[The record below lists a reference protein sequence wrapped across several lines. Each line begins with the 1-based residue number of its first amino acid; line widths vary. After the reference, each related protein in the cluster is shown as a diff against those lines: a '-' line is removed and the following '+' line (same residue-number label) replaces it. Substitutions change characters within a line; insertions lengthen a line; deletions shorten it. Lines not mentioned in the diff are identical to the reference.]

1 MSDESPDFEASKQQ
15 NATYDQALK
24 DRIGN
29 DSFVPR
35 GTQTLNPLMK
45 TKDTNTVYTHSR
57 DTACDSAGMDI
68 ADMVSRA
75 ANATQTD
82 FVDLRSKGKKSRS
95 VASGKDLPVKEV
107 LDSALLLERLITQ
120 NMFHDRHMLYRFD
133 GQTRLP
139 HLFLTAS
146 CRNTEK
152 PEVSD
157 TLSSKRLDPLWTY
170 KCDLTSGRT
179 VSGMCWNEVQR
190 DVLAVSFCQF
200 EFSKQKGG
208 LIVFWSLRT
217 PAYPEKYIETSSG
230 VTSVAFSKKSPQL
243 LAAGCHDG
251 SLIVYDISRPEN
263 PFVKSTFEDGKHSD
277 AIWDLQWVDRGAE
290 RGEML
295 VSSSTDGRV
304 TMWSVKKGLEHSD
317 LIKLKRVASKLGAGD
332 VFISRNASA
341 TALDFASFDSNIYIV
356 ATEDGHIHKCSC
368 SYNEQYLET
377 YSGHQGPVYRIRW
390 APHHP
395 QVFMSCSADWSV
407 KIWHCDTTVPLLTTQ
422 PCTEPVMDIAWSP
435 RLSTVFAT
443 VTRDG
448 TIAVWNIL
456 HSLLDPVASVKLSR
470 APTRVLFGHLECPVL
485 LAGDEDGIVHVFRL
499 VNLDDTGMGMS
510 PEEQRKKLETA
521 FATKV
526 RKSKNVCFHSLL
538 IIFYRTLTLLL
549 PRQLIDRLCVD
560 DINCCFKFLLHSLC
574 SWSVIST
581 TFLHFA
587 PSKTKKAIFIALKCE
602 CLKQFIVRQPQR
614 PHRNLFR
621 PDSM

>member
-1 MSDESPDFEASKQQ
+1 M
-15 NATYDQALK
+15 
-24 DRIGN
+24 
-29 DSFVPR
+29 
-35 GTQTLNPLMK
+35 
-45 TKDTNTVYTHSR
+45 
-57 DTACDSAGMDI
+57 
-68 ADMVSRA
+68 
-75 ANATQTD
+75 
-82 FVDLRSKGKKSRS
+82 
-95 VASGKDLPVKEV
+95 
-107 LDSALLLERLITQ
+107 
-120 NMFHDRHMLYRFD
+120 
-133 GQTRLP
+133 
-139 HLFLTAS
+139 
-146 CRNTEK
+146 
-152 PEVSD
+152 
-157 TLSSKRLDPLWTY
+157 
-170 KCDLTSGRT
+170 
-179 VSGMCWNEVQR
+179 SGMCWNEVQR

-251 SLIVYDISRPEN
+251 SLIVYDISRAEN

-377 YSGHQGPVYRIRW
+377 YSGHQGPVYRVRW

-407 KIWHCDTTVPLLTTQ
+407 KVWHCDTTVPLLTTQ

-443 VTRDG
+443 ATRDG

-456 HSLLDPVASVKLSR
+456 HSLLDPIASVKLDK
-470 APTRVLFGHLECPVL
+470 APTRVLFGHVECPVL

-499 VNLDDTGMGMS
+499 VNLDDTGLGMS
-510 PEEQRKKLETA
+510 PEDQRKKLETA

-526 RKSKNVCFHSLL
+526 QKTTDVF
-538 IIFYRTLTLLL
+538 IF
-549 PRQLIDRLCVD
+549 
-560 DINCCFKFLLHSLC
+560 
-574 SWSVIST
+574 
-581 TFLHFA
+581 
-587 PSKTKKAIFIALKCE
+587 
-602 CLKQFIVRQPQR
+602 CL
-614 PHRNLFR
+614 
-621 PDSM
+621 S